1 MPMKSVINIIE
12 DFKLKLNATYGEKE
26 VMQFIY
32 ILFEEYLN
40 WAKTQI
46 NYAYTAILTE
56 EQSNLFQSALEA
68 LEKDKPIQYIIGKT
82 WFNGNEYILNA
93 AVLIPRPET
102 EELCILI
109 KNDNIHQQFHEFSIL
124 DIGTGSGIIAIDLQ
138 LQFPYSKVKAIDL
151 SEESLSVARIN
162 ANKHNCDIDFQQMNI
177 LDPFVTSSQEKY
189 DLIVS
194 NPPYVLE
201 SERHLMCRNVTAYE
215 PQLALYVPD
224 EDPLL
229 FYKAIT
235 EYAMKHLIRPGNLYF
250 EINEKFGKEVK
261 SLLHV
266 QGFSRVEIVKDIQ
279 GKDRFI
285 KAELKPSLHDNSY
298 WYADK

>member
-102 EELCILI
+102 E
-109 KNDNIHQQFHEFSIL
+109 
-124 DIGTGSGIIAIDLQ
+124 
-138 LQFPYSKVKAIDL
+138 
-151 SEESLSVARIN
+151 
-162 ANKHNCDIDFQQMNI
+162 
-177 LDPFVTSSQEKY
+177 
-189 DLIVS
+189 
-194 NPPYVLE
+194 
-201 SERHLMCRNVTAYE
+201 
-215 PQLALYVPD
+215 
-224 EDPLL
+224 
-229 FYKAIT
+229 
-235 EYAMKHLIRPGNLYF
+235 
-250 EINEKFGKEVK
+250 
-261 SLLHV
+261 
-266 QGFSRVEIVKDIQ
+266 
-279 GKDRFI
+279 
-285 KAELKPSLHDNSY
+285 
-298 WYADK
+298 